1 MLPNIAFG
9 PEIGTE
15 TERGIKP
22 TPKPAVGPEQTPQPI
37 AGTEQ
42 VPKPTAESALNDGV
56 KFGKNL
62 VYSRREK
69 AIPKSIHVQESNP
82 LLQEVI
88 ASNPINSNN
97 SNEFVLNNSEAQVD
111 QNLVFSLPLEK
122 EPEHVPNSHFILYQI
137 FYPLKISLVPIKPFS
152 QT

>member
-22 TPKPAVGPEQTPQPI
+22 TPEPATRPKQTHQRI

-42 VPKPTAESALNDGV
+42 VPKLTAEPTPNEGG

-69 AIPKSIHVQESNP
+69 TIPKFIHFQESNP

-88 ASNPINSNN
+88 TSNLINSNN
-97 SNEFVLNNSEAQVD
+97 SNEFVLNNSEA
-111 QNLVFSLPLEK
+111 
-122 EPEHVPNSHFILYQI
+122 
-137 FYPLKISLVPIKPFS
+137 
-152 QT
+152 